1 VRNFE
6 RTLPREVFV
15 LISLKEI
22 TAQNFNE
29 CMSLERKSQKYVG
42 DAAYILAEAYIYRYN
57 STAYGIYLDDKM
69 IGLVIL
75 KDRPAGS
82 PYSFTD
88 LFIAD
93 PYQNKGY
100 GSAAVKLII
109 DKFQNEKSAPDIEIQ
124 VHNTNQYAI
133 RIYENNK
140 FKVTGKA
147 QWDSNSLVM
156 RLNINEQEP

>member
-1 VRNFE
+1 M
-6 RTLPREVFV
+6 
-15 LISLKEI
+15 ISLREI
-22 TAQNFNE
+22 TVQNFNE
-29 CMSLERKSQKYVG
+29 CISLERRSQKYVG
-42 DAAYILAEAYIYRYN
+42 SAADVIAEAYIYRQN
-57 STAYGIYLDDKM
+57 STAYGIYLEDEI

-75 KDRPAGS
+75 KERPSGS

-93 PYQNKGY
+93 SYQNKGY
-100 GSAAVKLII
+100 GNAAVKLII
-109 DKFQNEKSAPDIEIQ
+109 EKFQSEKSASYIEIQ

-147 QWDSNSLVM
+147 QWDNNFLVM
-156 RLNINEQEP
+156 QRNLNE